1 MLPKSLQRLAIAER
15 EGNRASH
22 GTHRA
27 LHSRVRCAA
36 VMAAEPGRSGRR
48 RRRGSRGFPPPAQTP
63 PRTATAPAG
72 DGTACPAGTHRVS
85 AVSSPRTASPDAPA
99 ILMSPRAWVRSL
111 ISFPGTTA
119 IASGEQA
126 GSGSARRTF
135 SQSPSTDPAQG
146 SWRWQL
152 RQSSPSAREHAL
164 ACTLLPTWP
173 ASARMRYTP
182 SRST

>member
-22 GTHRA
+22 GTHRV

-126 GSGSARRTF
+126 GSGSARPHL
-135 SQSPSTDPAQG
+135 QSKPVHG
-146 SWRWQL
+146 SG
-152 RQSSPSAREHAL
+152 ARVLAL
-164 ACTLLPTWP
+164 AIAPVITQCPRTRPGLHAP
-173 ASARMRYTP
+173 ANMASFGTHAVHAE
-182 SRST
+182 